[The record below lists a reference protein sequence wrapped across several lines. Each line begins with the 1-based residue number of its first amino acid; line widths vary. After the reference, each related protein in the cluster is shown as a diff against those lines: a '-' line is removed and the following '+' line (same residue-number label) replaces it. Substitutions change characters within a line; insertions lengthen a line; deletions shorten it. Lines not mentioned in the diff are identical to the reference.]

1 MLLHLEIKN
10 FALIDNLEIEPGP
23 GLNILTGETGAGKT
37 IILDA
42 LGLILGDR
50 ASTEM
55 VRQGKD
61 KALIQGIFSLTDE
74 IGEDNYNNIINFF
87 NEIGVEFDKNDD
99 LIISREITNN
109 KSILRINGTATT
121 ISNLR
126 KVTNGLVDIHGQHQ
140 HQSLLNEKN
149 HLDIL
154 DAYGGKEILKDR
166 NDFKEKYF
174 EREKK
179 QKELK
184 ELKGDPK
191 ERERRIDL
199 LKFQLDEIESADLKP
214 GEEEELQKT
223 KKKLLNFERLK
234 SGIYKAYDTI
244 YQGETETSVT
254 DKLGVVLEDLNELK
268 EMDDSLTTLVKEIE
282 TALIHLEE
290 ASQELGTYYN
300 DIELEPEELHDI
312 EERIDKIND
321 LKRKYGNNID
331 EILNYKEEI
340 IKEIEWLEN
349 SRSKAQKI
357 EKEIIQLDDILKE
370 KAEQLNEKRKHVSK
384 LLAKD
389 ISKELMELAMEKVQF
404 EVSIKETSLNPK
416 GSDKVEFLISPNPGE
431 PLKPLSKIASGG
443 ELARIML
450 ALKTV
455 LSKVDN
461 IRTLIF
467 DEIDTGISGKAAQKV
482 GIKLENLSKEKQ
494 ILCVTHLPQIAAK
507 ADRHFNIYKEESSNK
522 TFTNIIE
529 LEEDKKIQEIARMLD
544 GSSPSEISLSHAKKM
559 LKKEN

>member
-1 MLLHLEIKN
+1 MLLYLGIKN

-23 GLNILTGETGAGKT
+23 RLNILTGETGAGKT

-61 KALIQGIFSLTDE
+61 KALIQGIFSLNDE
-74 IGEDNYNNIINFF
+74 IGLDRYNNIINFL

-126 KVTNGLVDIHGQHQ
+126 KITNGLVDIHGQHQ

-154 DAYGGKEILKDR
+154 DAYGGKEILKYRD
-166 NDFKEKYF
+166 DFKEKYF

-244 YQGETETSVT
+244 YQGEAETSVT
-254 DKLGVVLEDLNELK
+254 DKLGIVLEDLNELK
-268 EMDDSLTTLVKEIE
+268 EMDESLSSLVKEIE

-321 LKRKYGNNID
+321 LRRKYGNNIE

-349 SRSKAQKI
+349 SRSKAEKI
-357 EKEIIQLDDILKE
+357 EQEITQLDDVLKE
-370 KAEQLNEKRKHVSK
+370 KAKQLNERRKHVAK
-384 LLAKD
+384 MLAKD

-404 EVSIKETSLNPK
+404 EVSINETSLNPK
-416 GSDKVEFLISPNPGE
+416 GNDKVEFLISPNSGE

-455 LSKVDN
+455 LSKVDS

-467 DEIDTGISGKAAQKV
+467 DEIDTGISGKAAQMV
-482 GIKLENLSKEKQ
+482 GNKLENLSKEKQ
-494 ILCVTHLPQIAAK
+494 ILCVTHLPQIASK
-507 ADRHFNIYKEESSNK
+507 ADKHFNIYKEESSNK